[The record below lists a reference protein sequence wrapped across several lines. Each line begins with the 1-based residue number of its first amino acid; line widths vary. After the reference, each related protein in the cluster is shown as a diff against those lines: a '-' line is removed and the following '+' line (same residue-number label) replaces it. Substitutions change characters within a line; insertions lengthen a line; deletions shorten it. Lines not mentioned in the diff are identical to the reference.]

1 MTKQKREES
10 AMNDKFFDL
19 PKEKQERII
28 NAGFRVF
35 SRNSYKKS
43 PVQQIADEAGISK
56 SLLFFYFKNMKE
68 LFLFLMKKVEE
79 ITTQALLASKC
90 YEASNIFH
98 MMYLGLQAKVGI
110 MKDYPDITNFSVK
123 AYYDDDPDI
132 RDDVRKIVQPYTK
145 LETNRSIPPLDP
157 KDFKEGIDLRLMYR
171 DMYLA
176 SEGYIWQMSQ
186 ASVIDVKKM
195 MQEYKE
201 MIEFWRELY
210 ARKED
215 K

>member
-1 MTKQKREES
+1 MTQHARKETG
-10 AMNDKFFDL
+10 MNDKFFDL

-56 SLLFFYFKNMKE
+56 SLLFFYFKNKKE
-68 LFLFLMKKVEE
+68 LF
-79 ITTQALLASKC
+79 TTQALLASKC
-90 YEASNIFH
+90 YEASNIFD

-132 RDDVRKIVQPYTK
+132 RDDVRKIVQPYTQ
-145 LETNRSIPPLDP
+145 LETNQSIPPLDP

-186 ASVIDVKKM
+186 TGVIDVARIL
-195 MQEYKE
+195 QEYKE
-201 MIEFWRELY
+201 MIDFWRELY
-210 ARKED
+210 ARKENT
-215 K
+215 